1 MSCVAE
7 VVILGG
13 GICGLP
19 AALVLAKLRAT
30 SGIFELRSDP
40 VTIDGAINL
49 TPNALQYL
57 DHHQAERLER

>member
-1 MSCVAE
+1 VE
-7 VVILGG
+7 YVD
-13 GICGLP
+13 LP
-19 AALVLAKLRAT
+19 LHLYWQNYVPHPPNI
-30 SGIFELRSDP
+30 GIFELRSDP